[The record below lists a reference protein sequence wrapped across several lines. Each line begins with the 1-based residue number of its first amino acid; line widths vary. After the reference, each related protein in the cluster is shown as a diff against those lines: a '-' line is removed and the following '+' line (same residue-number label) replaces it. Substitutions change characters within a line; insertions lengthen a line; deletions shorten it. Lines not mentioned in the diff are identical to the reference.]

1 MSPKWPRDTAPVP
14 VERGRDE
21 MKSSIAAAT
30 LVLAAGLAAPAASAT
45 DFWLQGRYSAWMM
58 KRSCD
63 THGGQ
68 FYMHG
73 GLRYGCELADGRAVE
88 CTENHECRA
97 HVAGSSALPPSPRTL
112 QGFLGASAPV
122 PPHR

>member
-1 MSPKWPRDTAPVP
+1 
-14 VERGRDE
+14 
-21 MKSSIAAAT
+21 MKLPIGAAT
-30 LVLAAGLAAPAASAT
+30 LALTAGLAAPATSGA
-45 DFWLQGRYSAWMM
+45 DFWLQGRYSGPMV

-68 FYMHG
+68 FYMLG

-97 HVAGSSALPPSPRTL
+97 NVAGSSALPPSPRTL
-112 QGFLGASAPV
+112 QGFPRRRCARAAAGTAAN
-122 PPHR
+122 PHRAQAIANSGCSD